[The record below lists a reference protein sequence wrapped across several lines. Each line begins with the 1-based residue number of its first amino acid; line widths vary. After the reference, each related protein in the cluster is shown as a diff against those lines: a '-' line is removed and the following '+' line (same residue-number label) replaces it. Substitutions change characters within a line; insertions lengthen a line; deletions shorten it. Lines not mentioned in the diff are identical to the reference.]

1 MSDLHS
7 QLRDYVESTIE
18 RLDVDD
24 VVAAVSAERLADPK
38 PTLRLR
44 PVWVAV
50 GAALLVVLLVGV
62 PLLFVGGNASTTGGQ
77 PTATTIFVPST
88 APATT
93 QPLSSATAPTATVSA
108 LPGVPPAEA
117 VPGFTDTIVMFATP
131 RAHEVIRWE
140 PSDRTPDVVLT
151 VRGLL
156 SPVGLDVSAGWLA
169 EISED
174 GALLVYPVPTVTG
187 QRATS
192 QVAAT
197 EVHSAIWHDTE
208 AGRLAYLA
216 CPEPSSGIATLF
228 TLDITNPAAE
238 PMAIRTFDQGCMG
251 DDTFLDGF
259 EVGDVWVNSWRSDGV
274 ALQVFNG
281 DTFEWVLIDIDGTEI
296 PAESDTM
303 MLPEGPDGQRLNAE
317 EIIAS
322 GETLRYASWSPDGTR
337 VALLISVPN
346 PDGQPGQILRVVD
359 AATGRSVVETPDLA
373 DSVITGALV
382 WSSDG
387 RFVLYHSWYYPPD
400 SATEGRDEEAGS
412 ASLGLY
418 DTATNTIT
426 MVPLD
431 GVIDEI
437 RIPWPQ
443 QRPTTGSEH

>member
-18 RLDVDD
+18 RVDVDD
-24 VVAAVSAERLADPK
+24 VVAAVSAERIADPK
-38 PTLRLR
+38 PTLLLR

-62 PLLFVGGNASTTGGQ
+62 PLLFVGGDASTTGGQ
-77 PTATTIFVPST
+77 LTATTISVSST
-88 APATT
+88 APPTT
-93 QPLSSATAPTATVSA
+93 QPVLDTTAPTATVSA
-108 LPGVPPAEA
+108 LPGVPLAEA
-117 VPGFTDTIVMFATP
+117 VPGFADTIVMFATP
-131 RAHEVIRWE
+131 RVHEVIRWE
-140 PSDRTPDVVLT
+140 PSEPTPDVVLT
-151 VRGLL
+151 VGGLF

-187 QRATS
+187 QRARS
-192 QVAAT
+192 EVVAT
-197 EVHSAIWHDTE
+197 EVYSAIWHGTE

-216 CPEPSSGIATLF
+216 CPEPSSGTATLF
-228 TLDITNPAAE
+228 TLDITDPTAE

-251 DDTFLDGF
+251 DDPFLEEYGF
-259 EVGDVWVNSWRSDGV
+259 ENVGLDIWRSDGV
-274 ALQVFNG
+274 AVSVFNG
-281 DTFEWVLIDIDGTEI
+281 DTFEGVLIDIDGTEL

-322 GETLRYASWSPDGTR
+322 NEALRYASWSPDGTR
-337 VALLISVPN
+337 IALLISAPN
-346 PDGQPGQILRVVD
+346 PDGQPGPILRVVD
-359 AATGRSVVETPDLA
+359 AATGRSVVETPNLA
-373 DSVITGALV
+373 DSVITGTLV

-437 RIPWPQ
+437 RIP
-443 QRPTTGSEH
+443 

>member
-1 MSDLHS
+1 MSDLRS

-18 RLDVDD
+18 RVDVDD
-24 VVAAVSAERLADPK
+24 VVAAVSAERIADPK

-44 PVWVAV
+44 RAWVAV

-62 PLLFVGGNASTTGGQ
+62 PLLFVGGDASTTGGQ
-77 PTATTIFVPST
+77 PTATTIPVSST
-88 APATT
+88 APPTT

-108 LPGVPPAEA
+108 LPGVPLAEA

-140 PSDRTPDVVLT
+140 PLEPRPDVVLT
-151 VRGLL
+151 VRDLS

-174 GALLVYPVPTVTG
+174 GALLIYPVPTVTG

-192 QVAAT
+192 EVAAT
-197 EVHSAIWHDTE
+197 DVHSAIWHDTE
-208 AGRLAYLA
+208 AGQLAYLA
-216 CPEPSSGIATLF
+216 CLEPSSGTATLF
-228 TLDITNPAAE
+228 TLDITDPTAE

-251 DDTFLDGF
+251 DDPVLREYGIRN
-259 EVGDVWVNSWRSDGV
+259 VWLNTWRSDGV
-274 ALQVFNG
+274 AAQVFNG
-281 DTFEWVLIDIDGTEI
+281 DTFEPVLIDVDGTET

-317 EIIAS
+317 EITAS
-322 GETLRYASWSPDGTR
+322 GEALIDASWSPDGTR

-359 AATGRSVVETPDLA
+359 AATGRSIVETPNLV
-373 DSVITGALV
+373 DSVITGTLV

-412 ASLGLY
+412 ASLGFY

-431 GVIDEI
+431 GVVDEI
-437 RIPWPQ
+437 RIP
-443 QRPTTGSEH
+443 

>member
-1 MSDLHS
+1 MSDLHT
-7 QLRDYVESTIE
+7 QLHDYVESTIE
-18 RLDVDD
+18 RVDVDD

-44 PVWVAV
+44 PVWVAA

-62 PLLFVGGNASTTGGQ
+62 PLLFVGDDASTTGGQ
-77 PTATTIFVPST
+77 PTPTTMSVSST
-88 APATT
+88 APPTT

-108 LPGVPPAEA
+108 LPGIPLAEA
-117 VPGFTDTIVMFATP
+117 VPGFADTIVMFATP
-131 RAHEVIRWE
+131 RAHTVIRWE
-140 PSDRTPDVVLT
+140 PSEPTPDIVLT
-151 VRGLL
+151 VRGLF

-192 QVAAT
+192 EVAAT

-216 CPEPSSGIATLF
+216 CPEPSSGTAALF
-228 TLDITNPAAE
+228 TLDITDPTAE

-251 DDTFLDGF
+251 DDPFLEEYGV
-259 EVGDVWVNSWRSDGV
+259 ENVWLNIWRSDGV
-274 ALQVFNG
+274 VLQVFNG
-281 DTFEWVLIDIDGTEI
+281 DTFEGVLIDVDGTEI

-317 EIIAS
+317 GIIAS
-322 GETLRYASWSPDGTR
+322 GEALRYASWSPDGTR

-346 PDGQPGQILRVVD
+346 PDGQPGRILRVVD

-373 DSVITGALV
+373 DSVITGTLV

-387 RFVLYHSWYYPPD
+387 RFVLYHAWYYPSD
-400 SATEGRDEEAGS
+400 SASEGVDEEAGS

-418 DTATNTIT
+418 DTAANTIT

-431 GVIDEI
+431 GVVDEI
-437 RIPWPQ
+437 RIP
-443 QRPTTGSEH
+443 